1 VARAIADLGFKILA
15 TSGTAQHLMDQG
27 ISVELIKKVR
37 EGRPHIVDIM
47 KSGGVQ
53 LIFNTTEDA
62 KAIADSFELR
72 RTALTNSVP
81 YSTTVAGARAA
92 VKAIEA
98 QKSDDLAVAPLQSY
112 FKGTY

>member
-1 VARAIADLGFKILA
+1 
-15 TSGTAQHLMDQG
+15 
-27 ISVELIKKVR
+27 
-37 EGRPHIVDIM
+37 M
-47 KSGGVQ
+47 KSGEVQ

-98 QKSDDLAVAPLQSY
+98 LKSADLAVAPLQSY
-112 FKGTY
+112 LQGPCCGGDSDCRRGRDRARLLVFSPVLGLLTAVIKNPRPK

>member
-1 VARAIADLGFKILA
+1 
-15 TSGTAQHLMDQG
+15 
-27 ISVELIKKVR
+27 
-37 EGRPHIVDIM
+37 M
-47 KSGGVQ
+47 KSGEVQ

-98 QKSDDLAVAPLQSY
+98 LKSDDLAVAPLPSY
-112 FKGTY
+112 FTRPCSGGDSDYRRGRDRGSLVIGRASCREEGCTSVIL